1 MEMEPCKN
9 VLVSAVAA
17 AVAAV
22 VARVEA
28 CMWRH
33 ETLSHL
39 AGFSNFPGTLL
50 LQLSN

>member
-28 CMWRH
+28 CMCH